1 MTTKIKELKDLLEDD
16 ALLELDET
24 IIEVSKNIKND
35 EDKEEL
41 QYLKDLKKYFEE
53 TLRAIA
59 KDELTQEQAV
69 EILAVLEEMQ
79 LHEEDI

>member
-1 MTTKIKELKDLLEDD
+1 MTAKIKELKDLLEDD

-24 IIEVSKNIKND
+24 IKEVSQNIKND
-35 EDKEEL
+35 DDKEEL

-53 TLRAIA
+53 VLRVIA
-59 KDELTQEQAV
+59 KDELTEEQAV

-79 LHEEDI
+79 LQDEEI

>member
-1 MTTKIKELKDLLEDD
+1 MTAKIKELKDLLEDD

-53 TLRAIA
+53 TLRAIT